1 MAPAKFSDI
10 TKTPKDIL
18 NEDYT
23 SKVTLKCK
31 KDAGPILVTID
42 SDRSAAGAL
51 SSKIG
56 GKFSYA
62 GLSIDKIQH
71 DSTGNPILETS
82 LSPQPG
88 MKVSFKGGVKNM
100 DLGCDYKTGSLCTT
114 AKFDVKNMSKVS
126 ASATYGHTSGII
138 LGGSSVYNNS
148 KGVEAFDV
156 GASYGSGPLF
166 AAVTS
171 SGKGQ
176 SLNLTTMYKATPD
189 LTLATST
196 NHSASTNL
204 SLVAVGGVYKAPF
217 GNVKAKYDGDGVLS
231 ACLIK
236 DIAPKVKLTASGSIT
251 GTDTS
256 TFKYGMGIT
265 M

>member
-42 SDRSAAGAL
+42 SDRSAAGVL

-71 DSTGNPILETS
+71 DATGSPILETS
-82 LSPQPG
+82 LCPQPG
-88 MKVSFKGGVKNM
+88 MKVSFKGGKNM
-100 DLGCDYKTGSLCTT
+100 DLGCDYKTGSMCTT
-114 AKFDVKNMSKVS
+114 AKFDMKSMSKVS
-126 ASATYGHTSGII
+126 ASATYGHASGII
-138 LGGSSVYNNS
+138 LGGSSIYNNN

-156 GASYGSGPLF
+156 GASYKSGPLF

>member
-10 TKTPKDIL
+10 TKAPKDIL

-42 SDRSAAGAL
+42 SDRSITGAL

-71 DSTGNPILETS
+71 DATGNPILETS
-82 LSPQPG
+82 LCPQPG
-88 MKVSFKGGVKNM
+88 MKVSFKGGRGM
-100 DLGCDYKTGSLCTT
+100 DLGCDYKTGSMCTT
-114 AKFDVKNMSKVS
+114 AKFDMKSMSKVS
-126 ASATYGHTSGII
+126 ASATYGHTSGLI
-138 LGGSSVYNNS
+138 LGGSSVYNNG
-148 KGVEAFDV
+148 KGCEAFDV

-176 SLNLTTMYKATPD
+176 SVNLTTMYKATPD
-189 LTLATST
+189 LTIATST
-196 NHSASTNL
+196 AHSAAANI

-217 GNVKAKYDGDGVLS
+217 GDVKAKYDGSGVLS